1 MGSLVLKKYKIILF
15 HFTNKL
21 EYYPSIAWTLDRVV
35 NERLCILAYSF
46 KENELGMGISISK
59 GPKQEEMMFC
69 QRGFVAEKLR
79 GFVEEKVAA

>member
-15 HFTNKL
+15 HFTKKVGVLSFN
-21 EYYPSIAWTLDRVV
+21 SMDRVV

-46 KENELGMGISISK
+46 KEHELGMGISISK